1 MATSPSEKTIRRV
14 LVANRGEIACRVMR
28 ACREEG
34 VQTVAVYSDADED
47 ALHVATADRAVRLG
61 PAPAGESYLSIER
74 VLDAVRASGADAV
87 HPGYGFLSENA
98 SFARACEQAGINF
111 IGPSARSIEA
121 LGNKVRAREMAARS
135 DVPTVAGSG
144 QPVKDAHEALAL
156 ADAIGYPVLLKAAAG
171 GGGKGMRVVH
181 RREDVAESLARAAS
195 EAGAAFKD
203 TSVYIEK
210 YLSAPHHVEIQI
222 LGDQHGNVV
231 YLGERECSVQR
242 RHQKVVEESPSATLT
257 AELRQRMGEAAVR
270 VAKASGYHGAGTV
283 EFLVDGSGGFY
294 FLEVNTRLQ
303 VEHAVTEMVTGL
315 DLVKLQL
322 LVARGLKLPFG
333 QADVQPRGWAVEVRI
348 YAEDPDHNFRP
359 APGTLA
365 LYRRPSVPGLRED
378 TGVREGAVI
387 TPHYDPMI
395 SKVIAWGGTR
405 AEAIARMRQAL
416 AGFAIAGIKTTVPFL
431 LRVLDHEAFRAG
443 DTTTDFIEKHC
454 AELFAPPA
462 RELVDRAAIAAA
474 VARALTDGGLVQGD
488 LAPRPSNWKAFGRRQ
503 AMSAA
508 FRYRD

>member
-1 MATSPSEKTIRRV
+1 MATSPSRALKRV
-14 LVANRGEIACRVMR
+14 LIANRGEIACRVMR

-34 VQTVAVYSDADED
+34 LETVAVYSDADAA

-74 VLDAVRASGADAV
+74 VLDAVRESGADAV

-98 SFARACEQAGINF
+98 GFAQACADAGVTF
-111 IGPSARSIEA
+111 IGPSPAAIAA
-121 LGNKVRAREMAARS
+121 LGNKVRAREMAAKA

-144 QPVKDAHEALAL
+144 EPVKDAAEAVQV
-156 ADAIGYPVLLKAAAG
+156 ADRIGYPVLLKAAAG

-210 YLSAPHHVEIQI
+210 YLASPHHVEIQI
-222 LGDQHGNVV
+222 MGDQHGNVV

-242 RHQKVVEESPSATLT
+242 RHQKVVEESPSPTLDDD
-257 AELRQRMGEAAVR
+257 LRRRMGAAAVR
-270 VAKASGYHGAGTV
+270 VARASGYYGAGTV
-283 EFLVDGSGGFY
+283 EFLVDGTGAFY

-303 VEHAVTEMVTGL
+303 VEHPVTEMVTGL

-322 LVARGLKLPFG
+322 AVARGEKLPFG
-333 QADVQPRGWAVEVRI
+333 QDDVKPRGWAIEVRL
-348 YAEDPDHNFRP
+348 YAEDTAENFRP
-359 APGTLA
+359 APGTLT
-365 LYRRPSVPGLRED
+365 LYRRPSIPWLRED

-395 SKVIAWGGTR
+395 SKVIAWGATR
-405 AEAIARMRQAL
+405 AEAIARLTRAL
-416 AGFAIAGIKTTVPFL
+416 EGFAIAGIKTTVPFL
-431 LRVLDHEAFRAG
+431 LRVLGHEAFRAG
-443 DTTTDFIEKHC
+443 RTTTDFIEKHR
-454 AELFAPPA
+454 AELFAPPPD
-462 RELVDRAAIAAA
+462 ELVDRAAIVAAL
-474 VARALTDGGLVQGD
+474 ARALSDGALAQGD
-488 LAPRPSNWKAFGRRQ
+488 LAPQPSNWKAFGRRQ
-503 AMSAA
+503 AMSSA